1 MLYHRRLPHW
11 HPQDKGIFLTWHLK
25 GSLPR
30 NRFPPPSCPTH
41 GQAFVWLDRFLDAT
55 LSGPRWLAMQEI
67 ARLVAESI
75 VFGQQRLQQY
85 ELGAWAVMPN
95 HVHLLLFPHVPI
107 PIITRRLKGYTA
119 RQANLFLRRT
129 GEPFWQKESY
139 DHWVRN
145 EQEWARIAK
154 YIEENPV
161 QAGLAK
167 SPEEYRWSSAGWTS
181 RREKSLSP

>member
-139 DHWVRN
+139 DHWVSSPWIKPRFGGAAIDDGN
-145 EQEWARIAK
+145 AADEPSGPWASG
-154 YIEENPV
+154 V
-161 QAGLAK
+161 QPPADRGL
-167 SPEEYRWSSAGWTS
+167 PCT
-181 RREKSLSP
+181 